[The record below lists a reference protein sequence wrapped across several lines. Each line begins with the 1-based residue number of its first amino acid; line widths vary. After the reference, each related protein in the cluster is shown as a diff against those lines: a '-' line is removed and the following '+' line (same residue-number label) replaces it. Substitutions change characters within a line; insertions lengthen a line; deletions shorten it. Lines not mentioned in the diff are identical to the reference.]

1 MTRIGILGFGE
12 AGSVFAGALA
22 AAGAEVYC
30 YDLSWQEDDGAGPR
44 QLSKVHP
51 GLVFCSLSEL
61 LASTDI
67 VLSTVTT
74 DAALDAARASL
85 LVLMPGQLYCD
96 LNSTAPR
103 VKLRLAEMFEASDA
117 VFVEGAILGA
127 IGVSGAKTRI
137 LLGGGEARELS
148 EILNGFGLETEAYSP
163 EIGKASTFKMLR
175 SVFSKGLEALL
186 IEFLAAGRQAG
197 LGEDLWRE
205 VAELMADDRFETVA
219 RNWVCSHAVAHERR
233 YHEMLQVNDVLQEM
247 PFEAIMSRAT
257 SRFFER
263 STTLELAGEFT
274 TRPSEMNQVVDAL
287 VRRASKESAE

>member
-12 AGSVFAGALA
+12 AGSAFAGALA
-22 AAGAEVYC
+22 ATGAEVYC
-30 YDLSWQEDDGAGPR
+30 YDLSWQADDGPRLR
-44 QLSKVHP
+44 QLSKDHP
-51 GLVFCSLSEL
+51 GIVFCRLSEL

-74 DAALDAARASL
+74 EAALDAAEASL
-85 LVLMPGQLYCD
+85 PVLMPGQLYCD

-103 VKLRLAEMFEASDA
+103 VKLQLAEMIEASDA

-137 LLGGGEARELS
+137 LLGGGEAEALS
-148 EILNGFGLETEAYSP
+148 NTLNGLGLETEAYSR

-205 VAELMADDRFETVA
+205 VTELMAGGRFEVVA
-219 RNWVCSHAVAHERR
+219 RNWVCSHAVAHQRR
-233 YHEMLQVNDVLQEM
+233 YHEMLQVNDVLREM

-257 SRFFER
+257 GRFFER
-263 STTLELAGEFT
+263 STTLELAAEFT
-274 TRPSEMNQVVDAL
+274 ARPTEMNQVVDAL
-287 VRRASKESAE
+287 IRRAAKGAAE